1 MGAHVGS
8 AAVQASG
15 CGVLWG
21 LANGSDELRVAIAA
35 AGGIA
40 AVVRALGAHV
50 GSAAV
55 QQYGCT

>member
-8 AAVQASG
+8 AAVQARG

-21 LANGSDELRVAIAA
+21 LANGSDELRVAIVA

-40 AVVRALGAHV
+40 AVVRALG
-50 GSAAV
+50 
-55 QQYGCT
+55 